1 MWQGDKG
8 DNVFDFAE
16 HWLEKYLDEC
26 LKANDEHQAQVVDIT
41 LQKYV
46 AGELDVVFEEGE
58 PIVYKVNTPPKDC

>member
-8 DNVFDFAE
+8 ENVLDFAE

-26 LKANDEHQAQVVDIT
+26 LKANDAKQAQVVDVT

-46 AGELDVVFEEGE
+46 KGELDVVFEEGE
-58 PIVYKVNTPPKDC
+58 PIVYQVNTSPKDC